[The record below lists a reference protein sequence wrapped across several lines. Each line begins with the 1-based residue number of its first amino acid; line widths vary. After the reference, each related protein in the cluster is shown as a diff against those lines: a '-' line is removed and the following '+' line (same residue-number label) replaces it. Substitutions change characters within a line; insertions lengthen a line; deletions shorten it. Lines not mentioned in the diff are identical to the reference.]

1 MKNCGICR
9 SSDRSATCQ
18 TKGSRITPAGFSGYL
33 TLAGV
38 VAAMAIAVLCVDATM
53 AYAADA
59 SLPSLSINLAQKDDP
74 DGVVPAIKI
83 VALMTVLSVAPAIL
97 LMMTS
102 FTRILIV
109 LSFVRQALGTMSM
122 PPNQVLVGLSLFL
135 TAFTMSPVIDA
146 LSERAVTPFLAKAIT
161 QEQALGE
168 AAGPVRKFMLAET
181 RESDI
186 GLFYTISKRDQPKS
200 AKDVPFTV
208 LVPAFM
214 ISELKTAFQ
223 IGFLIYIPFLVID
236 MVISAILM
244 ALGMM
249 MLPPTIVSLPFKLVL
264 FVLVDGWSLIV
275 GSIVKSFHTFG

>member
-1 MKNCGICR
+1 MKNSATCR
-9 SSDRSATCQ
+9 SSDRRRDKFVGRTALALAIASVCAISAT
-18 TKGSRITPAGFSGYL
+18 A
-33 TLAGV
+33 
-38 VAAMAIAVLCVDATM
+38 
-53 AYAADA
+53 AYAADSA
-59 SLPSLSINLAQKDDP
+59 FPSLSINLAQGDGP
-74 DGVVPAIKI
+74 DSVVPAIKI
-83 VALMTVLSVAPAIL
+83 VALLTILSVAPAIL

-109 LSFVRQALGTMSM
+109 LSFVRQALGTMQM

-135 TAFTMSPVIDA
+135 TAFTMSPVIDI
-146 LSERAVTPFLAKAIT
+146 LNERAVTPYLAKAIT

-168 AAGPVRKFMLAET
+168 ISGPVKKFMLAET

-186 GLFYTISKRDQPKS
+186 GLFYNISKQNRPKS
-200 AKDVPFTV
+200 AEDVPFTV
-208 LVPAFM
+208 LIPSFM

-223 IGFLIYIPFLVID
+223 IGFMIYIPFLVID

-275 GSIVKSFHTFG
+275 GSIVKSFHSVG

>member
-1 MKNCGICR
+1 VKSSETFL
-9 SSDRSATCQ
+9 SSDRSLT
-18 TKGSRITPAGFSGYL
+18 SRVKALAPAMMMAGIFAMAL
-33 TLAGV
+33 ATLAGSV
-38 VAAMAIAVLCVDATM
+38 EAF
-53 AYAADA
+53 AADA

-74 DGVVPAIKI
+74 DAVVPAIKI
-83 VALMTVLSVAPAIL
+83 VALLTVLSVAPAIL

-109 LSFVRQALGTMSM
+109 LSFVRQALGTMTM

-135 TAFTMSPVIDA
+135 TAFTMSPVIDT
-146 LSERAVTPFLAKAIT
+146 LEQRAITPYLAKAIT
-161 QEQALGE
+161 QDQALN
-168 AAGPVRKFMLAET
+168 AASDPVRKFMIGET

-186 GLFYTISKRDQPKS
+186 ALFYSITKKEAPQSPK
-200 AKDVPFTV
+200 DIPFTI

-275 GSIVKSFHTFG
+275 GSIVKSFHSFG

>member
-1 MKNCGICR
+1 VKNCGTFQ
-9 SSDRSATCQ
+9 SSDWTRNWLSPGCKVALVVLAALVV
-18 TKGSRITPAGFSGYL
+18 GSS
-33 TLAGV
+33 
-38 VAAMAIAVLCVDATM
+38 IAQ
-53 AYAADA
+53 AADT
-59 SLPSLSINLAQKDDP
+59 SMPSLSISLAQKDDP
-74 DGVVPAIKI
+74 DGMVPAIKI
-83 VALMTVLSVAPAIL
+83 VALLTVLSVAPAIL

-109 LSFVRQALGTMSM
+109 LSFVRQALGTMTM

-135 TAFTMSPVIDA
+135 TTFTMSPVIDT
-146 LSERAVTPFLAKAIT
+146 LSERALTPYLAKAIT

-168 AAGPVRKFMLAET
+168 AAVPVRKFMLAET

-186 GLFYTISKRDQPKS
+186 GLFYAISKKEQPKS
-200 AKDVPFTV
+200 PNDVPFTV

-264 FVLVDGWSLIV
+264 FVLVDGWALII
-275 GSIVKSFHTFG
+275 GSIVKSFHTYG